1 MFKGLT
7 KTIGLFLLLLFI
19 SGSFLI
25 SVFHRVHCDEQ
36 AAAGGDTHCTICHVI
51 NTPFITTHSPITL
64 IAEHFFVG
72 IVKIDASI
80 FVTATLCNPSQARA
94 PPVV

>member
-19 SGSFLI
+19 SGGLLI
-25 SVFHRVHCDEQ
+25 PVIHKTHCDEQ
-36 AAAGGDTHCTICHVI
+36 TAAGGETRCAICQIIHTPCI
-51 NTPFITTHSPITL
+51 NSHLPITI
-64 IAEHFFVG
+64 IAEHLFVGAVQIELSFFV
-72 IVKIDASI
+72 A
-80 FVTATLCNPSQARA
+80 ATLCSPSQARA

>member
-25 SVFHRVHCDEQ
+25 PVFHKAHCDEQ
-36 AAAGGDTHCTICHVI
+36 AAAGGDTHCAICQIIHTPCI
-51 NTPFITTHSPITL
+51 NSHLPITI
-64 IAEHFFVG
+64 IAEHLFVG
-72 IVKIDASI
+72 AVQIEQSL
-80 FVTATLCNPSQARA
+80 FVAAKLCTPCQARA

>member
-25 SVFHRVHCDEQ
+25 PVFHRVHCDEQ
-36 AAAGGDTHCTICHVI
+36 AAAGGETHCAICQVI
-51 NTPFITTHSPITL
+51 NTPCITTHSPITL
-64 IAEHFFVG
+64 IVEHSFVG
-72 IVKIDASI
+72 VVKIDNLM
-80 FVTATLCNPSQARA
+80 FVAATLCNPSQARA
-94 PPVV
+94 PPVI